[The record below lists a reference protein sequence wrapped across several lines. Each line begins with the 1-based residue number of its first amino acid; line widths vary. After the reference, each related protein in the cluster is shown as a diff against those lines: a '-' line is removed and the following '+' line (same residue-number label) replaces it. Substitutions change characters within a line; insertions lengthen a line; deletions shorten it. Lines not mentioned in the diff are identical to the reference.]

1 MEENSNMGIG
11 IIKHHRGNTA
21 KNETFKGLEGQITVD
36 IERGTARVHDGF
48 QVGGFALAK
57 EDVTK
62 AVIANAAAIVELQ
75 KRLTQTEVNIDV
87 ALSGLDIKAS
97 VRVATTGN
105 LSASFANNILTN
117 TGTLSQIAIDTISLA
132 LGDRVLV
139 WNQTAALQNGL
150 YTVTSVGS
158 TTVAW
163 TLTRTADANTSG
175 LVLKGMYCFVSE
187 GAVNRNRGFALITSG
202 TITLNTT
209 PLTFTQV
216 SAAGQLIG
224 GSGLVNS
231 GQALDVV
238 TASSSRIVV
247 APDAIDLATTGVIP
261 ATYGRVVVDSY
272 GRVISGSNP
281 SAMGWDSPTGNTNRQ
296 GFVTSTVT
304 TVGLAERVKALID
317 DLKAIG
323 LLKL

>member
-1 MEENSNMGIG
+1 MSTGIVQ
-11 IIKHHRGNTA
+11 HFRGDTD
-21 KNETFKGLEGQITVD
+21 KNKVFKGLPGQITVD
-36 IERGTARVHDGF
+36 TQYGTAIVHDGN
-48 QVGGFALAK
+48 QVGGFRLAR
-57 EDVTK
+57 ELVTE
-62 AVIANAAAIVELQ
+62 AVIANTAAIVDLQ

-105 LSASFANNILTN
+105 LTASFANNVLTN
-117 TGTLSQIAIDTISLA
+117 TGTLSPIAVDTISLA

-150 YTVTSVGS
+150 YTVTNVGS
-158 TTVAW
+158 ATVAW
-163 TLTRTADANTSG
+163 TLTRATDANTSA

-187 GAVNRNRGFALITSG
+187 GSANRNKGFALITSG
-202 TITLNTT
+202 TITLNST

-224 GSGLVNS
+224 GNGLINS

-247 APDAIDLATTGVIP
+247 APDAIDLATTGVTP

-281 SAMGWDSPTGNTNRQ
+281 SAMGWASPTGNPNRQ
-296 GFVTSTVT
+296 TFVTSTVT
-304 TVGLAERVKALID
+304 TVGLAERLKALID
-317 DLKAIG
+317 DLTAIG
-323 LLKL
+323 VLKP